1 MNSETTSR
9 DMALEEAMQAER
21 RGLFRRLLDWLLW
34 DGEDDLEDE
43 VLPETTLP
51 RPRGRVVHPVRPP
64 RRDVDSIDWQAFE
77 EGRPQTESG
86 LLPAI
91 ASEETSSTG
100 ESFGPVP
107 AVAPPS
113 VASVMASIRWQR

>member
-1 MNSETTSR
+1 MSPETTSR
-9 DMALEEAMQAER
+9 DTAGEEAMQVER
-21 RGLFRRLLDWLLW
+21 RGLFRRIFDWLLW
-34 DGEDDLEDE
+34 DGEDDPEDD
-43 VLPETTLP
+43 VMQQTTLP

-64 RRDVDSIDWQAFE
+64 RRNVDSIDWQAFE
-77 EGRPQTESG
+77 EGRPQSESG

-91 ASEETSSTG
+91 PSGETSPSDAG
-100 ESFGPVP
+100 PSPVP